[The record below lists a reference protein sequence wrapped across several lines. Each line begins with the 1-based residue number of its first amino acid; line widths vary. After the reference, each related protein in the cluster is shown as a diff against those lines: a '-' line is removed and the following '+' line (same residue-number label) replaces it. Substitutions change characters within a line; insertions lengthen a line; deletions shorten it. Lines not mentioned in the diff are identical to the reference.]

1 VNTVHEDL
9 LERLQDRTRHLQT
22 FLVAAEQAAN
32 DALTLMQQIS
42 RECPAEVEA
51 HYDRLADAEE
61 TLHSITTE
69 LGHVMA
75 ELERALPRS
84 MREDDG

>member
-1 VNTVHEDL
+1 MNTVHEDL

-22 FLVAAEQAAN
+22 FLAAAEQAAN

-42 RECPAEVEA
+42 REDSAEVEA
-51 HYDRLADAEE
+51 HYNQLADAER

-75 ELERALPRS
+75 EMERALAP
-84 MREDDG
+84 